1 MKKQFDERI
10 YSSISLTKL
19 TILAINEIVGNGE
32 ECAYERVVKECFT
45 LFPKRFSFQR
55 YPEWP
60 DGTRVKIEILRC
72 RDNGWVTGNEKSGFQ
87 ITLLGKRVAQEVLK
101 DLQQERVKKQRTG
114 QIRDRGDTII
124 KYLKESEPFRRF
136 QQNKEDF
143 NISEGEFR
151 RLLVAT
157 FETPPRVL
165 KQNLNYCLDICKQY
179 GENELFKF
187 LKQCEKQKESLLKSY
202 IKSKKNKILKEE
214 KNERKR
220 V

>member
-19 TILAINEIVGNGE
+19 TILAINEIVSNGE
-32 ECAYERVVKECFT
+32 ECAYERVVKECFA

-72 RDNGWVTGNEKSGFQ
+72 RDNGWVTGNEKNGFQ
-87 ITLLGKRVAQEVLK
+87 ITLLGKRAAQEVLK
-101 DLQQERVKKQRTG
+101 ELQEGTVKKTGTG
-114 QIRDRGDTII
+114 QTRDRGDTII
-124 KYLKESEPFRRF
+124 RYLKEGEPFKRF
-136 QQNKEDF
+136 RQDKENF
-143 NISEGEFR
+143 TLSEGEFR
-151 RLLVAT
+151 KLLVAT

-179 GENELFKF
+179 RENELFEF
-187 LKQCEKQKESLLKSY
+187 LKQCEKQKESLLK
-202 IKSKKNKILKEE
+202 
-214 KNERKR
+214 KR
-220 V
+220 VSIKKLY

>member
-1 MKKQFDERI
+1 MKKQFDEHI
-10 YSSISLTKL
+10 YNSISLTKL
-19 TILAINEIVGNGE
+19 TILAINEIVSNGE

-72 RDNGWVTGNEKSGFQ
+72 RDNGWVTGNEKNGFQ
-87 ITLLGKRVAQEVLK
+87 ITLLGKRAAQEVLK
-101 DLQQERVKKQRTG
+101 DLQEERVKKQRTG

-136 QQNKEDF
+136 QQNKENF

-179 GENELFKF
+179 GENELFEF

-202 IKSKKNKILKEE
+202 IKSKKNKVLKGG
-214 KNERKR
+214 KNE
-220 V
+220 

>member
-19 TILAINEIVGNGE
+19 IILAINEIVSNRE

-72 RDNGWVTGNEKSGFQ
+72 RDNGWITGNEKNGFQ
-87 ITLLGKRVAQEVLK
+87 ITLLGKRAAQEVLK
-101 DLQQERVKKQRTG
+101 DLQEERVKKQRTG

-179 GENELFKF
+179 GENELFEF

-202 IKSKKNKILKEE
+202 IKSKKNKVLKEG
-214 KNERKR
+214 KNE
-220 V
+220 

>member
-19 TILAINEIVGNGE
+19 IILAINEIVSNRE

-72 RDNGWVTGNEKSGFQ
+72 RDNGWVTGNEKNGFQ
-87 ITLLGKRVAQEVLK
+87 ITLLGKRAAQEVLK
-101 DLQQERVKKQRTG
+101 DLQEERVKKQRTG

-179 GENELFKF
+179 GENELFEF

-202 IKSKKNKILKEE
+202 IKSKKNKILKGE
-214 KNERKR
+214 KNE
-220 V
+220 

>member
-1 MKKQFDERI
+1 MKKQFDEHI
-10 YSSISLTKL
+10 YNSISLTKL
-19 TILAINEIVGNGE
+19 TILAINEIVSNGE

-72 RDNGWVTGNEKSGFQ
+72 RDNGWVTGNEKNGFQ
-87 ITLLGKRVAQEVLK
+87 ITLLGKRAAQEVLK
-101 DLQQERVKKQRTG
+101 DLQEERVKKQRTG

-179 GENELFKF
+179 GENELFEF

-202 IKSKKNKILKEE
+202 IKSKKNKVLKGG
-214 KNERKR
+214 KNE
-220 V
+220 

>member
-1 MKKQFDERI
+1 MKREFNESI

-19 TILAINEIVGNGE
+19 TIFAIHKITNNGE

-55 YPEWP
+55 YSEWP
-60 DGTRVKIEILRC
+60 DGSRIKIEILRC
-72 RDNGWVTGNEKSGFQ
+72 RDNGYITGKEKNGFQ

-101 DLQQERVKKQRTG
+101 ELQGGKVKKQRIG
-114 QIRDRGDTII
+114 QTRDRGDTII

-136 QQNKEDF
+136 QQVTEDF

-151 RLLVAT
+151 RLFVAN

-165 KQNLNYCLDICKQY
+165 KENLNYCLDVCKQY
-179 GENELFKF
+179 GENGLFKF
-187 LKQCEKQKESLLKSY
+187 LKECKRQQTLLLKSH
-202 IKSKKNKILKEE
+202 IKSKKI
-214 KNERKR
+214 
-220 V
+220 

>member
-1 MKKQFDERI
+1 MKKQFDESA
-10 YSSISLTKL
+10 YTSISLTKL
-19 TILAINEIVGNGE
+19 TILAIHEIANNGE

-45 LFPKRFSFQR
+45 LFPRRFSFQR

-60 DGTRVKIEILRC
+60 DGSRIKIEILRC
-72 RDNGWVTGNEKSGFQ
+72 RDNGWITGNEKNGFK
-87 ITLLGKRVAQEVLK
+87 ITLLGKRVAQEVLNE
-101 DLQQERVKKQRTG
+101 LQVGKAKKQRTS

-124 KYLKESEPFRRF
+124 KYLKENEPFRRF

-143 NISEGEFR
+143 NITEGEFR

-179 GENELFKF
+179 GENELFEF
-187 LKQCEKQKESLLKSY
+187 LKECKRQKESLLKSY
-202 IKSKKNKILKEE
+202 FKCKKNIDLSRSKK
-214 KNERKR
+214 
-220 V
+220 

>member
-19 TILAINEIVGNGE
+19 TILAINEIVSNGE

-72 RDNGWVTGNEKSGFQ
+72 RDNGWVTGNEKNGFQ
-87 ITLLGKRVAQEVLK
+87 ITLLGKRAAQEVLK
-101 DLQQERVKKQRTG
+101 DLQEERVKKQRTG

-179 GENELFKF
+179 GENELFEF

-202 IKSKKNKILKEE
+202 IKSKKNKVLKGE
-214 KNERKR
+214 KNE
-220 V
+220 

>member
-10 YSSISLTKL
+10 YRSISLTKL
-19 TILAINEIVGNGE
+19 AILAINEIVSDGE

-72 RDNGWVTGNEKSGFQ
+72 RDNGWVTGNEKNGFQ
-87 ITLLGKRVAQEVLK
+87 ITLLGKRAAQEVLK
-101 DLQQERVKKQRTG
+101 DLQEERVKKQRTG

-136 QQNKEDF
+136 QQNKENF

-179 GENELFKF
+179 GENELFEF

-202 IKSKKNKILKEE
+202 IKSKKNKILKGE
-214 KNERKR
+214 KNE
-220 V
+220 

>member
-19 TILAINEIVGNGE
+19 TILAINEIVSNRE

-55 YPEWP
+55 YTEWP

-72 RDNGWVTGNEKSGFQ
+72 RDNGWVTGNEKNGFQ
-87 ITLLGKRVAQEVLK
+87 ITLLGKRAAQEVLK
-101 DLQQERVKKQRTG
+101 DLQEERVKKQRTG

-124 KYLKESEPFRRF
+124 KYLKESVSFRRF

-179 GENELFKF
+179 GENELFEF
-187 LKQCEKQKESLLKSY
+187 LKQCEKQKESLLKTY
-202 IKSKKNKILKEE
+202 IKSKKNKILKGG
-214 KNERKR
+214 KNE
-220 V
+220 